1 MINTRFRA
9 SSAAGPAAGFAA
21 PVAATGAA
29 VGAARNRATS
39 SFAAMSSIDEGG
51 GEPAAPAPI
60 RSSARPA
67 AANVG
72 GNGAPAPASSGGSGS
87 PAAGTKPM
95 KQRDLPGERGGDA

>member
-21 PVAATGAA
+21 PVAATAAA

-39 SFAAMSSIDEGG
+39 SFAAVSSIDEGGG

-67 AANVG
+67 PANVG
-72 GNGAPAPASSGGSGS
+72 GDASGNGGSTNAS
-87 PAAGTKPM
+87 PKTM
-95 KQRDLPGERGGDA
+95 KLPDLSGERSPDA